1 MTSRLHRSS
10 LLIAGLGLLGL
21 GLAAAS
27 AAAEPEYTAADKFR
41 RGVMSLAYGFLEIP
55 AGVIEQS
62 QKDGVF
68 RGAPIG
74 LVDGVGRFVVRE
86 LTGVYELITAPFEV
100 PAGFAPVMKPEF
112 VFALFEGDRYL
123 AQEKRSIERIAGADV
138 WRRRGALVV
147 RFPKHLQFGFSSA
160 ELTPAATARLDK
172 LAEALKPY
180 PDTQISVRGY
190 SDSSGANAFN
200 IALSQERAEAVFS
213 YLVEQGIPSTRIVA
227 SGYGS
232 VQPVANNSTLAG
244 RRNNRRVE
252 FEVRATGVAA
262 AR

>member
-1 MTSRLHRSS
+1 MTSRLHRFS
-10 LLIAGLGLLGL
+10 LLIAGIGLLSIGL
-21 GLAAAS
+21 PPAS
-27 AAAEPEYTAADKFR
+27 AADEPTAADKFR
-41 RGVMSLAYGFLEIP
+41 RGVTSLAYGVLEIP
-55 AGVIEQS
+55 ARVMEQS
-62 QKDGVF
+62 RKDGVF

-86 LTGVYELITAPFEV
+86 LTGAYDMITAPFEV
-100 PAGFAPVMKPEF
+100 PAGFAPLMEPEF
-112 VFALFEGDRYL
+112 VWSQFEGDGYL

-138 WRRRGALVV
+138 RRRRGALVV
-147 RFPKHLQFGFSSA
+147 RFPKHLQFAFSSA

-180 PDTQISVRGY
+180 PDTQIAVRGY
-190 SDSSGANAFN
+190 SDDSGASAFN
-200 IALSQERAEAVFS
+200 IALSRERAEAVFS

-232 VQPVANNSTLAG
+232 VQPVANNTTLAG

>member
-1 MTSRLHRSS
+1 MMKRLHRFS
-10 LLIAGLGLLGL
+10 LLIAGIGLLSIGL
-21 GLAAAS
+21 PPVS
-27 AAAEPEYTAADKFR
+27 AADEPAPTAADKFR
-41 RGVMSLAYGFLEIP
+41 RGVFSVAYGVLEIP
-55 AGVIEQS
+55 AGVMEQS
-62 QKDGVF
+62 RKDGVF
-68 RGAPIG
+68 RGTPIG

-86 LTGVYELITAPFEV
+86 LTGAYDMITAPFEV
-100 PAGFAPVMKPEF
+100 PAGFAPLMEPEF
-112 VFALFEGDRYL
+112 VWDLFADDGYL

-180 PDTQISVRGY
+180 PDTQIAVRGY
-190 SDSSGANAFN
+190 SDDSGASAFN

-232 VQPVANNSTLAG
+232 VQPVANNATLAG

>member
-1 MTSRLHRSS
+1 MTSRIS
-10 LLIAGLGLLGL
+10 LLIASLGLLGL
-21 GLAAAS
+21 GLSSVS

-41 RGVMSLAYGFLEIP
+41 RGAISLAYGVLEIP

-62 QKDGVF
+62 RKDGFF

-74 LVDGVGRFVVRE
+74 LVDGVGRFVVRT
-86 LTGVYELITAPFEV
+86 LTGAYEVLTAPFEV
-100 PAGFAPVMKPEF
+100 PAGFKPLMKPEF
-112 VFALFEGDRYL
+112 VWDLFEGDRYL
-123 AQEKRSIERIAGADV
+123 AQEKRSIERVAGADV
-138 WRRRGALVV
+138 RRRRGALVV

-160 ELTPAATARLDK
+160 ELTPAATARLEK

-180 PDTQISVRGY
+180 PDTQIAVRGY
-190 SDSSGANAFN
+190 SDDSGASDFN
-200 IALSQERAEAVFS
+200 VALSRERAEAVFS

-232 VQPVANNSTLAG
+232 VQPVANNATPAG